1 MSTCVK
7 CGQQLHCAMA
17 DGDTGQPC
25 WCTGLPPI
33 PVSVL
38 TAAGGDGSA
47 CFCPDC
53 LRRIA
58 RDAGLVSAQHPS
70 AD

>member
-1 MSTCVK
+1 
-7 CGQQLHCAMA
+7 MA

-25 WCTGLPPI
+25 WCTKLPPI

-38 TAAGGDGSA
+38 TAAGGDGTA

-53 LRRIA
+53 LARIA
-58 RDAGLVSAQHPS
+58 RDAGLTSDQS
-70 AD
+70 K